1 MARGS
6 KQTILVMSDS
16 HGNRE
21 VVQELKQLY
30 LDKVDAIFH
39 NGDSELPSNDPI
51 WEGIQVVEGNCDYDG
66 GYPDRLV
73 TDLDGVRIAQTH
85 GHLYRI
91 NYTWQNL
98 DYWAQEVEADICL
111 YGHLHAAAVE
121 KRGKTIF
128 LNPGSVQQPRG
139 PIQVKLYALVT
150 ITDETISVRFYSL
163 DHQEFTLLTKEFPR

>member
-1 MARGS
+1 MARETS
-6 KQTILVMSDS
+6 KTILVMSDS
-16 HGNRE
+16 HGNRGI
-21 VVQELKQLY
+21 VQELKDYY

-39 NGDSELPSNDPI
+39 NGDSELASGDPI
-51 WEGIQVVEGNCDYDG
+51 WDGIQVVAGNCDYDS
-66 GYPDRLV
+66 GYEEKLV
-73 TDLDGVRIAQTH
+73 TDLAGCRIAQTH

-98 DYWAQEVEADICL
+98 DYWAQEVDADLCL

-139 PIQVKLYALVT
+139 PIQTKLYALVT
-150 ITDETISVRFYSL
+150 ITSEVLSVRFYNL
-163 DHQEFTLLTKEFPR
+163 EHEEYTALAKDFRR